1 MAGFSYPTTGRNV
14 SQGYSSSH
22 PALDITGGGDISA
35 FADGKVV
42 YVQTDGQS
50 GLSDSMKT
58 LGTCVVINHNNP
70 DTNIKAGSYARTIYA
85 HLASKTVSVGDSIT
99 KGSKVGVMGTTGNST
114 GIHLHFVLAVG
125 NDASLAPNSST
136 GWVSQGSLPTINP
149 KTYLP
154 NYT

>member
-1 MAGFSYPTTGRNV
+1 MAGYTYPTTGRNV

-22 PALDITGGGDISA
+22 PALDITGGGDISS

-58 LGTCVVINHNNP
+58 LGTCVVINHDNP
-70 DTNIKAGSYARTIYA
+70 DTSKKSGSYARTIYA
-85 HLASKTVSVGDSIT
+85 HLASKTVNAGATVT
-99 KGSKVGVMGTTGNST
+99 KGSKIGVMGTTGNSS

-125 NDASLAPNSST
+125 NDASLAPNSTT
-136 GWVSQGSLPTINP
+136 GWVSQSLLPTLDP
-149 KTYLP
+149 KVYLSE
-154 NYT
+154 YK